1 MRASALLRGVVDL
14 LLLIV
19 FVGIAVTGISLYL
32 APSGRIAESIGW
44 TFLGMDKEAL
54 TNVHTYLGFI
64 MIGLVGVHLLI
75 GFKSMWVMLK
85 SAFRSSKTK
94 AIAGLVIPILL
105 LAVGFQAFSAY
116 TGEEET
122 THGSYDSYYEE
133 SANSTV
139 YITGAMM
146 KYYTVQELAEE
157 FNVSTD
163 ALIGK
168 LKERGIEATPDEKLA
183 EIEYRYNLDREEF
196 KTMLE
201 HIISSI
207 KGGERMR
214 L

>member
-1 MRASALLRGVVDL
+1 MRTSALLRGVVDL

-19 FVGIAVTGISLYL
+19 FVGIAVTGIALYL
-32 APSGRIAESIGW
+32 APSGRIADSIGW
-44 TFLGMDKEAL
+44 TFLGMDKDTL

-122 THGSYDSYYEE
+122 TYESYDSYYEE
-133 SANSTV
+133 STNSTV
-139 YITGAMM
+139 YITGTMM

-163 ALIGK
+163 ALIEK
-168 LKERGIEATPDEKLA
+168 LKEKGIEATPDEKLV
-183 EIEYRYNLDREEF
+183 EIEYKYDLDREEL
-196 KTMLE
+196 KAMLE
-201 HIISSI
+201 EIIAELR
-207 KGGERMR
+207 G
-214 L
+214 